1 MTTMSEPARIDTYC
15 PIFPGFYGTM
25 FEGLEYAE
33 ADELA
38 NVFSCNGVALSSHS
52 LCDIANDSRCV
63 DWDYSRYHRDYTE
76 RIVSA
81 VSDNLSDLG
90 VKLEFQTLASPREY
104 NFRNDVGNVAAVI
117 EKPDDFKMDLLAF
130 LLDHDDE
137 FEAYIRKR
145 FTSGPGFI
153 SFHDNDH
160 GAWLEELRNW
170 NPETDGYDSTRFG
183 TLLEFYLQEEKEF
196 DTWALYYAVEAPD
209 LFAYCSGPLIDAANN
224 PRKEWIEACR
234 QFDRYAEEKHATNF
248 KAVLEQQKGHEEALV
263 EMIRDWCNKRKARNK

>member
-1 MTTMSEPARIDTYC
+1 MTSEPVRIDTYC

-25 FEGLEYAE
+25 FEGSEHAE
-33 ADELA
+33 ADA
-38 NVFSCNGVALSSHS
+38 IASVFSCAGVELSERA

-81 VSDNLSDLG
+81 VSHELADLG

-104 NFRNDVGNVAAVI
+104 NFRNDVGNVVAVI
-117 EKPDDFKMDLLAF
+117 ENPEAFRMGLLAF

-137 FEAYIRKR
+137 FKAYIRKR

-160 GAWLEELRNW
+160 SVWLEELRNW
-170 NPETDGYDSTRFG
+170 NPATDGYDSTRFG
-183 TLLEFYLQEEKEF
+183 TLLEFYLLEEEEF
-196 DTWALYYAVEAPD
+196 DEWALFHTVEAPE
-209 LFAYCSGPLIDAANN
+209 LLEYCSGPLLEAAND
-224 PRKEWIEACR
+224 PHEDWLVACR
-234 QFDRYAEEKHATNF
+234 QFDKYAEEKHATNF
-248 KAVLEQQKGHEEALV
+248 RAVLEQQKGHEEALV
-263 EMIRDWCNKRKARNK
+263 EMIRTWCNKRKAGKK